1 MGPRRP
7 GAKRQD
13 RCPAGATGPRGTCS
27 GTGASRRGLC
37 GAVSLPSGP
46 ALSSAP
52 LRERGPSGTGSP
64 RPSSLGHEDSSA
76 QVLDCFSPPGAH
88 HGPGQTAQD
97 LETQG
102 GPATPPDSRAG
113 RLTIPCGFHQP
124 RPRGHLPT
132 YRVSP
137 QRGAAQPQAPDTQL
151 SIWER
156 LSSVS
161 QESHQKQQPPTCQG
175 QQCSFDPTLSQLPCR
190 DHADLPVPRTSH
202 WPISWVL
209 LFIPSPVRRNGTS
222 DAQVC
227 ARAECCPTGT
237 EQPSPSAQWLC
248 LVVWV

>member
-1 MGPRRP
+1 MGPQRP

-102 GPATPPDSRAG
+102 GPATPPDSRAS

-132 YRVSP
+132 YRSLTP
-137 QRGAAQPQAPDTQL
+137 ARGSTAPGTRHTAINLGKAFLRFPGKPPEAAASYLPGTAVQLRSDPEAAPL
-151 SIWER
+151 
-156 LSSVS
+156 
-161 QESHQKQQPPTCQG
+161 QG
-175 QQCSFDPTLSQLPCR
+175 PC
-190 DHADLPVPRTSH
+190 DLPVPRTSH